1 MEILNW
7 KSLDKGDIY
16 CCFSFPLHE
25 FIVSHG
31 LEPIAQETHKKT
43 GKQFSVF
50 IKGEKLQALLTEW
63 TANKPTDSNKVVEKK
78 RSYWKNKESGEE

>member
-7 KSLDKGDIY
+7 HSLDKGDIY
-16 CCFSFPLHE
+16 CCFSFPLHN
-25 FIVSHG
+25 FIVAHG
-31 LEPIAQETHKKT
+31 LEPIAQEVHKKT

-63 TANKPTDSNKVVEKK
+63 TANKPDTRKVVEKK
-78 RSYWKNKESGEE
+78 DSYWQHKESGEDK